1 MAKNWLV
8 GEAAEALKVR
18 KKEDVAELF
27 TRFPLT
33 ASILVRLND
42 AGIELANAIPSYIT
56 VRKLE
61 NVLKGDTDI
70 AVNDNDDAGEDAE
83 EVEIPAPKKAGKE
96 KAAKEE
102 KKAEKKVKKPVAVED
117 DDDDDEEEEE
127 EPAPKKSKKPAKKA
141 AKKEEKKPAKK
152 PAKKAV
158 EEDEDD
164 DDDFDDFDFDD
175 DDE

>member
-42 AGIELANAIPSYIT
+42 AGTELANAIPSYIT

-102 KKAEKKVKKPVAVED
+102 KRAEKKSKKPAVVEDED
-117 DDDDDEEEEE
+117 DDFDDEEEE
-127 EPAPKKSKKPAKKA
+127 EPAPKKAKKADKKA
-141 AKKEEKKPAKK
+141 AKKEEKKSKK
-152 PAKKAV
+152 PAKKV
-158 EEDEDD
+158 VEEEDE